1 MKEGKRKLIPQN
13 KFEMLA
19 SRAMRCGIR
28 EEVVR
33 KQEIVEEERV
43 RYFRYWEI
51 GHHKW
56 KCPNIE
62 VERR

>member
-1 MKEGKRKLIPQN
+1 
-13 KFEMLA
+13 MLA
-19 SRAMRCGIR
+19 SRAMRCRIR